1 MMTMRTR
8 MLVPAMLVAAVTM
21 AGCGSQGDQTVRG
34 ATERCLEQAQ
44 SFTGSTRTGVEAAC
58 GKMQTYCSDEAR
70 RKDPLCQQFLLRY
83 K

>member
-8 MLVPAMLVAAVTM
+8 MLVPAMVVAAVAM
-21 AGCGSQGDQTVRG
+21 AGCGGQGDSTVRR

-58 GKMQTYCSDEAR
+58 GKMQTYCNTEAR
-70 RKDPLCQQFLLRY
+70 VKEPLCQQFLLRY